1 MESKKQTNKQRQTD
15 LKKLL
20 SVDEQNERI
29 KFLLLALS
37 LSILA
42 ASGTSSALSDHSVKR
57 FTQLG
62 LIIRK
67 GK

>member
-1 MESKKQTNKQRQTD
+1 MDSKNKTNKQRQAD
-15 LKKLL
+15 LKKLV
-20 SVDEQNERI
+20 SVDEQNERVG
-29 KFLLLALS
+29 FLLLALS

>member
-1 MESKKQTNKQRQTD
+1 MNRTSKYD
-15 LKKLL
+15 FFFWL
-20 SVDEQNERI
+20 
-29 KFLLLALS
+29 FS

-67 GK
+67 GKWLAEELWLINLSMFH